1 MDRTKTPDPRF
12 VKRRHNDAPDS
23 QASAHRRRTD
33 EDAVLHLH
41 GRVSDCESS
50 IEKLLVSHRDMA
62 ENMASLN
69 LNLGRVADVLE
80 ALGNLKGFWLT
91 FKLMSAVA
99 KATMPLLA
107 LAGALLA
114 AVWLF
119 VKTGQWR
126 G

>member
-1 MDRTKTPDPRF
+1 MTMDRTKTPDPRF

-23 QASAHRRRTD
+23 QASAHRRSTD

-41 GRVSDCESS
+41 GRVADCESS

-62 ENMASLN
+62 KNMESLN

-80 ALGNLKGFWLT
+80 ALSNLKGFWWT
-91 FKLMSAVA
+91 VKLLSACA
-99 KATMPLLA
+99 KAAIPLLA
-107 LAGALLA
+107 LAA